1 MSTSRMKRFKRNSE
15 NWFDGEV
22 LQKIRSRD
30 KLFKAFKNMKPH
42 INKELYKKAK
52 YDILKSLTAK
62 EQAFLDEKLSEII
75 GKPKKL
81 WKILKSLGMS
91 KKAIVSNFNAIDN
104 NKSLTY
110 VQSFQKFLL
119 KFRRISAS

>member
-1 MSTSRMKRFKRNSE
+1 MEKYFK
-15 NWFDGEV
+15 
-22 LQKIRSRD
+22 
-30 KLFKAFKNMKPH
+30 KLDQGTN
-42 INKELYKKAK
+42 